1 MEKALS
7 FRSETDAVEE
17 VIGMGRSKDVL
28 RIENAFLSKDW
39 FHSSKIKKF
48 VRRSYLLFGPTSQST
63 GGSSVFIEFDH
74 CLQ

>member
-17 VIGMGRSKDVL
+17 VIGMGRSKNVL

-39 FHSSKIKKF
+39 FHSSKVQFPVPIKKR
-48 VRRSYLLFGPTSQST
+48 VSSRRRAIVGHIP
-63 GGSSVFIEFDH
+63 
-74 CLQ
+74 